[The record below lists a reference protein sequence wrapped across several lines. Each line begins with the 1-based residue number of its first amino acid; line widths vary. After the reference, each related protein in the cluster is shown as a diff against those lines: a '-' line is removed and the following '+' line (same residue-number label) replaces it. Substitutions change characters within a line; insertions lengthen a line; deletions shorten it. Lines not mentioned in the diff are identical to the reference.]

1 MKTTAALVTFVL
13 ACSLCQV
20 RAMADDPI
28 QDARVIGMLSAYESM
43 PSRDEWL
50 ALGDGAVPILIG
62 IVGDGEEISFRRVRA
77 LTALGYFPDLRA
89 LQTLS
94 TWAADTTA
102 PGSLRRAALLALAT
116 RDMPRAMP
124 ILESVLAAS
133 DPLMRQVAVK
143 ALAQSS
149 EPGARQLLED
159 HRAHEQ
165 EPFLIEQ
172 IESALG
178 TGR

>member
-1 MKTTAALVTFVL
+1 
-13 ACSLCQV
+13 
-20 RAMADDPI
+20 
-28 QDARVIGMLSAYESM
+28 
-43 PSRDEWL
+43 
-50 ALGDGAVPILIG
+50 
-62 IVGDGEEISFRRVRA
+62 
-77 LTALGYFPDLRA
+77 
-89 LQTLS
+89 
-94 TWAADTTA
+94 
-102 PGSLRRAALLALAT
+102 LLALAT